1 MIGQVFKIL
10 SFVYY
15 VKDGESGRTFECRG
29 RGKIKRDGEILVGDY
44 VEYAASTSGIGTI
57 EKILP
62 RKNELVRPY
71 VANVDVTVIVIAP
84 VPKPDYYLV
93 DKIIINCYKDNIE
106 PVLCVNKSDLISD
119 VELKRLTNGY
129 GIINGFSVSAYTGD
143 GLNELK
149 EYMSG
154 KLVCLA
160 GQSAVGKTSLL
171 NALTGGN
178 VETGSISRRIER
190 GKNTT
195 RHTEIYDLDA
205 NTEIIDTCGFS
216 LLEIDMKPS
225 ELKLYYPEFTRFNDD
240 CKFSSCVHINEPY
253 CAVKRAVD
261 NGEIDKN
268 RYGRYIELYNEIKTL
283 GSKRYE

>member
-1 MIGQVFKIL
+1 M
-10 SFVYY
+10 
-15 VKDGESGRTFECRG
+15 
-29 RGKIKRDGEILVGDY
+29 
-44 VEYAASTSGIGTI
+44 EYAASTSGIGTI

>member
-129 GIINGFSVSAYTGD
+129 GIINGFSVSAYTGE

-171 NALTGGN
+171 NALTGRN